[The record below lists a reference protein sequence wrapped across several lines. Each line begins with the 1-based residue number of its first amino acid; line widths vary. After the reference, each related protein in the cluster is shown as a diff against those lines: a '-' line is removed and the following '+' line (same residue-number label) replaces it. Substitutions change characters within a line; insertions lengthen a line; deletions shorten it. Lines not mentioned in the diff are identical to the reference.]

1 MPLREYPTVIPEKA
15 GIHGGREDLAPTR
28 LTFRRLCFIL
38 SVIMKEKLNVG
49 VDIGGTK
56 IDAVLADDCGNI
68 IKRELKETRASEG
81 PNAVIKRIVDAV
93 KAVSSGSKIAAV
105 GIGAAGI
112 IDVETGLITTSPNL
126 PGWRNIKLKDIL
138 ERELGIKTFVDND
151 ATVAALAEHKFG
163 IAAGCDHFICV
174 TLGTGIGGGI
184 VTNGQVYRG
193 TSGAAG
199 EIGHMTIDVNGPLCG
214 CGNRGCW
221 ETLASGSALERE
233 AKAKMAEGI
242 QTTIPRYAKG
252 SDGRVT
258 AKGIFLAAQDGDE
271 LAKKLIEQLGFYVG
285 VGLSNLINIF
295 NPQLVVISG
304 GVSRMGDML
313 LEPARKTVRERAFE
327 LSAKAVRVEVS
338 SLGYDAGP
346 LGAVALALSEL
357 SR

>member
-1 MPLREYPTVIPEKA
+1 MPIPHSIDLPQIMLYPK
-15 GIHGGREDLAPTR
+15 
-28 LTFRRLCFIL
+28 LT
-38 SVIMKEKLNVG
+38 MKEKLIVG

-68 IKRELKETRASEG
+68 RKRELKETRASEG
-81 PNAVIKRIVDAV
+81 PNAVIKRLIDAV
-93 KAVSSGSKIAAV
+93 RAVSVDSELAAV

-126 PGWRNIKLKDIL
+126 PGWRNIQLKDIL
-138 ERELGIKTFVDND
+138 EREIGVKTFVDND
-151 ATVAALAEHKFG
+151 ATVAAMAEHKFG
-163 IAAGCDHFICV
+163 IAVGCDHFICV

-184 VTNGQVYRG
+184 VTNGRVYRG
-193 TSGAAG
+193 VSGAAG
-199 EIGHMTIDVNGPLCG
+199 EIGHMTIDINGPMCG
-214 CGNRGCW
+214 CGRKGCW

-233 AKAKMAEGI
+233 AKAKIEEGI

-252 SDGRVT
+252 SDGRIT
-258 AKGIFLAAQDGDE
+258 AKGVYLAAQEGDR
-271 LAKKLIEQLGFYVG
+271 LAKELIEQLGFYLG
-285 VGLSNLINIF
+285 VGLANLINIF

-304 GVSRMGDML
+304 GVARMGDML
-313 LEPARKTVRERAFE
+313 MEPARKTVRERAFE
-327 LSAKAVRVEVS
+327 LSAKAARVEVS